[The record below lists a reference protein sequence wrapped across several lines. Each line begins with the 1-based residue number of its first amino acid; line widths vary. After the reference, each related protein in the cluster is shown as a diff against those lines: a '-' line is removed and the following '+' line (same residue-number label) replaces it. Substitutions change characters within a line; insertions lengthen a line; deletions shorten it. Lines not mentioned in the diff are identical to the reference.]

1 MVTTA
6 ETLGSYAKITGV
18 LRGDLLLHPQRG
30 RDFLDCPFTAQNTWA
45 LRSWRRVPGLAR
57 LWARPGATVLS
68 ADGFALVLILLLLS
82 TSIEGEYV
90 PVEGDE
96 VTYKMCPIPPKNQKF
111 QAVEVVL
118 TQLAPHTPHETWSG
132 QVVGS

>member
-1 MVTTA
+1 MS
-6 ETLGSYAKITGV
+6 GSGAC
-18 LRGDLLLHPQRG
+18 
-30 RDFLDCPFTAQNTWA
+30 CP
-45 LRSWRRVPGLAR
+45 
-57 LWARPGATVLS
+57 
-68 ADGFALVLILLLLS
+68 ADAPLPP

>member
-1 MVTTA
+1 M
-6 ETLGSYAKITGV
+6 
-18 LRGDLLLHPQRG
+18 
-30 RDFLDCPFTAQNTWA
+30 
-45 LRSWRRVPGLAR
+45 
-57 LWARPGATVLS
+57 
-68 ADGFALVLILLLLS
+68 
-82 TSIEGEYV
+82 

-96 VTYKMCPIPPKNQKF
+96 VTYKICPIPPKNQKF

>member
-6 ETLGSYAKITGV
+6 ETQGSYAKITICFSV
-18 LRGDLLLHPQRG
+18 PRGG
-30 RDFLDCPFTAQNTWA
+30 RDFPNCPFIAQNTSA
-45 LRSWRRVPGLAR
+45 PRSWRRVPGVAR
-57 LWARPGATVLS
+57 LGARLGATVLS
-68 ADGFALVLILLLLS
+68 ANGFALVLILPLLS